1 MKLYPH
7 PQPLPVP
14 VLRRVRGSLV
24 SYDQNP
30 FDANLSTLYIKSRR
44 ANMVPRP
51 ALHSSDAARLG
62 LCLIPPHPFRPI
74 QST

>member
-7 PQPLPVP
+7 PRPVP
-14 VLRRVRGSLV
+14 VLRRIPGSLV
-24 SYDQNP
+24 SSSQNP
-30 FDANLSTLYIKSRR
+30 LDASHSNLYIRPPQ
-44 ANMVPRP
+44 ANMLLHP
-51 ALHSSDAARLG
+51 AFPSSDAAQLS